1 MEKKY
6 LLMRKSKGNLQLN
19 VILILGLCF
28 LMIEGLFTFIMGRV
42 EVNNLVAKEQQ
53 KHISKN
59 DDIDEFVSKNLKY
72 LSSECVN
79 NTIDITKITSVNKK
93 EGNMSIMYKSSTN
106 CFQVEKIVSSTVR
119 EYHFYDYLIEDN
131 EIYFVK
137 RKYYEVK

>member
-1 MEKKY
+1 
-6 LLMRKSKGNLQLN
+6 MRKSKGNLQLN

-28 LMIEGLFTFIMGRV
+28 LMIEGLFTFILGRV
-42 EVNNLVAKEQQ
+42 EVNNLVEKEQQ

-59 DDIDEFVSKNLKY
+59 DDVDDFVSKNLKY
-72 LSSECVN
+72 LSKECVN

-93 EGNMSIMYKSSTN
+93 EGNMSIVYKSSTN

-119 EYHFYDYLIEDN
+119 EYHFYDYLIENN

-137 RKYYEVK
+137 RKYYEIK

>member
-28 LMIEGLFTFIMGRV
+28 LMIEGLFTFILGRV
-42 EVNNLVAKEQQ
+42 EVNNLVEKEQQ

-59 DDIDEFVSKNLKY
+59 DDVDDFVSKNLKY
-72 LSSECVN
+72 LSKECVN

-93 EGNMSIMYKSSTN
+93 EGNMSIVYKSSTN

-119 EYHFYDYLIEDN
+119 EYHFYDYLIENN

-137 RKYYEVK
+137 RKYYEIK

>member
-59 DDIDEFVSKNLKY
+59 DDVDEFVSKNLKY

-79 NTIDITKITSVNKK
+79 NTIDITKITVVNKK